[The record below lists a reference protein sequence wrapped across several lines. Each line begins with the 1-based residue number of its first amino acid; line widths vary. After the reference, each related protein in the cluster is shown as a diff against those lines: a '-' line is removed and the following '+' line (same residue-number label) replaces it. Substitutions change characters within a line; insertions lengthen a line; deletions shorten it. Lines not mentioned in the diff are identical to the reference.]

1 MKRFKQ
7 IWNRLLFP
15 GVAVVLVSVP
25 VAAALLADTFLREEE
40 NGILAYVSYVVS
52 AYSMTIVCAYS
63 AKVPKEDIRALLH
76 RNPYIHRYLTDIPF
90 KTHVSLYLSLGIN
103 LLFVV
108 MKLFYG
114 VYYRSV
120 WFGTLAVYYIMLSV
134 MRFLLLRHVNRNRI
148 GTDVFSEW
156 KRYRLCGVILM
167 LMNIALSG
175 VVILVVQKNEGFH
188 YAGYLIYVVAMYAF
202 YNIITAVRDVVK
214 CRRYQSPVMSAAKA
228 IKLAAALVSM
238 LSLETAMLMQFN
250 NRADPEVFRQVMSG
264 ATGGCVCAVV
274 LGMAV
279 FMIVKATRQ
288 LRELRRAEQSDE
300 KWRISSDQNFGI
312 G

>member
-25 VAAALLADTFLREEE
+25 VAAALLVDTFLREEE

-52 AYSMTIVCAYS
+52 AYSLTIVCAYI
-63 AKVPKEDIRALLH
+63 AKVPKGDIRALLH

-214 CRRYQSPVMSAAKA
+214 YRRYQSPVMSAAKA

-250 NRADPEVFRQVMSG
+250 NRADSEVFRQVMSG

>member
-52 AYSMTIVCAYS
+52 AYSMTIVCAYI

-76 RNPYIHRYLTDIPF
+76 RNPYIRRYLTDIPF

-214 CRRYQSPVMSAAKA
+214 YRRYQSPVMSAAKA

-250 NRADPEVFRQVMSG
+250 NRADSEVFRQMMSG

-274 LGMAV
+274 LAMAI